1 MVVLVEWRSPR
12 PFVASEGLSALRA
25 HGRGARARGVRATLD
40 LDSGNFPCRL
50 NRHVTPRGAARW
62 RRTRSRHRRRCGK
75 RCLKPHRSGCDRL
88 AHMSWLAHIS
98 HFPLNRGRSRC
109 ASRANRAPLRRRRGA
124 GREWR
129 LRLRRSTTLPWWL
142 YFETFCNERQVG
154 ADTAACWFR
163 TVVNGYRIV
172 CATPIRGLNGACSH
186 TSHTSDDR
194 HAVTSTRARQAFV
207 HNLC

>member
-1 MVVLVEWRSPR
+1 MEEDEEPSQAP
-12 PFVASEGLSALRA
+12 LRETLPETA
-25 HGRGARARGVRATLD
+25 QVRMCPT
-40 LDSGNFPCRL
+40 S
-50 NRHVTPRGAARW
+50 T
-62 RRTRSRHRRRCGK
+62 
-75 RCLKPHRSGCDRL
+75 
-88 AHMSWLAHIS
+88 HMSWLAHIS

-172 CATPIRGLNGACSH
+172 CARPFEATKCA
-186 TSHTSDDR
+186 
-194 HAVTSTRARQAFV
+194 HAHSWPQWCLLPHLPHLRRQARGHQHAGAPSFCTQLV
-207 HNLC
+207 LSSVIPVPACARLNSSCWA